1 MRISDWS
8 SDVCSSDLLGGPAA
22 IAVGGSLLAAA
33 QAGAFAN
40 IPLLADIE
48 PWRIVLLL
56 FAVSSLLLPLA
67 LLTIREPPR
76 GAATNV
82 DSPEDLA
89 WFVYASAFL
98 RSEAR
103 RVGNECVSTWRSRGS
118 PDLEKKK
125 EQ

>member
-1 MRISDWS
+1 MISDS
-8 SDVCSSDLLGGPAA
+8 FAPHRRGTALGVFLTGTVLGGPAA

-67 LLTIREPPR
+67 
-76 GAATNV
+76 
-82 DSPEDLA
+82 
-89 WFVYASAFL
+89 
-98 RSEAR
+98 RSEER
-103 RVGNECVSTWRSRGS
+103 RVGKECARPCGS
-118 PDLEKKK
+118 WWAPYL
-125 EQ
+125 